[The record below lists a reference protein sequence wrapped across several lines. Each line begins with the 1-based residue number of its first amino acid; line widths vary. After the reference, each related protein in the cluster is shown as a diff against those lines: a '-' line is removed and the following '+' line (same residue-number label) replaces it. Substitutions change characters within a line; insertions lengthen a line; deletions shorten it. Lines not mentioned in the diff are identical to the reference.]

1 MLKIIAVFTDA
12 HKINASIHSGK
23 GMLCSSLCKRCA
35 LEKSFPLHHF
45 FELPM
50 KEEMSA
56 ESTLLVLWVCS
67 AGSRK
72 HTDSYFVLDF
82 GLVIVM

>member
-1 MLKIIAVFTDA
+1 MQ
-12 HKINASIHSGK
+12 
-23 GMLCSSLCKRCA
+23 
-35 LEKSFPLHHF
+35 
-45 FELPM
+45 
-50 KEEMSA
+50 EEMSA

-82 GLVIVM
+82 GLVTVMWLEGLQAELGIESFYMNSHIS